1 MKKIRV
7 LIVDDEPP
15 ARKKLR
21 MLLRHYDN
29 IDLVG
34 EASNGIEAVQLVE
47 TAKPDLL
54 LLDIQMPELNGFEVL
69 EALGENRPHVIFTT
83 AYDQYAIKAFE
94 VRALDYLLKPFDGE
108 RLREALIRAESDFES
123 WEKSGW
129 SHQLDDLLSEIRNS
143 RSYLRR
149 ILMKSGGKII
159 VIDTNQIQWISA
171 EEKYVRL
178 HTDKRSYLHRE
189 TMNHLENRLDPALF
203 VRVHRGQIVNME
215 FISGLEG
222 VSHGD
227 YQIVMRDGSRIPLG
241 RTYRDRFLKQ
251 FSENTL

>member
-1 MKKIRV
+1 
-7 LIVDDEPP
+7 
-15 ARKKLR
+15 
-21 MLLRHYDN
+21 
-29 IDLVG
+29 
-34 EASNGIEAVQLVE
+34 
-47 TAKPDLL
+47 
-54 LLDIQMPELNGFEVL
+54 
-69 EALGENRPHVIFTT
+69 
-83 AYDQYAIKAFE
+83 
-94 VRALDYLLKPFDGE
+94 
-108 RLREALIRAESDFES
+108 
-123 WEKSGW
+123 
-129 SHQLDDLLSEIRNS
+129 
-143 RSYLRR
+143 
-149 ILMKSGGKII
+149 MKSGGKII